1 MTVQTE
7 APVTTK
13 VRKFPCEQCGADLQW
28 NPGAVSLKCPYCSF
42 VKQIPQ
48 TSEGVVE
55 RPIEEALSARKSI
68 GWGMERK
75 AFHCTRCGSS
85 TTFEAGQAAGVC
97 AFCGTPAV
105 VEAPLDQ
112 NMVRPEGV
120 LPFRFERDAAVGKF
134 RSWVKGLWFRPND
147 LKHKS
152 ALTHMQGVY
161 VPFWLFDAVTHSAWT
176 AEAGHYYYV
185 SVQVQ
190 ENGRT
195 VTRQQQRVRWVPAA
209 GRLELFF
216 DDLPTIASR
225 GLDAGLAQSIE
236 PFPTEGLAAYD
247 TAYLSGFIAEEYAVD
262 VKEALVA
269 AKQRMEAEIRAACAG
284 QIPGDTYRN
293 LVVRTSYSGVAYKNA
308 LLPIWIAA
316 YQYGGKAYR
325 FIVNGVTGK
334 MSGTAPWSWVKIT
347 FAVLAAL
354 AAIGI
359 FLAIKG

>member
-7 APVTTK
+7 DPVTAK

-42 VKQIPQ
+42 VKEIPQ
-48 TSEGVVE
+48 TADAVVE
-55 RPIEEALSARKSI
+55 RPIEEALASRKTL

-85 TTFEAGQAAGVC
+85 TTFDAGQAAGAC

-105 VEAPLDQ
+105 VEAPPDQ

-120 LPFRFERDAAVGKF
+120 LPFRVDRDSAVNKF
-134 RSWVKGLWFRPND
+134 RSWVRGLWFRPND

-152 ALTHMQGVY
+152 ALTHIQGVY
-161 VPFWLFDAVTHSAWT
+161 VPFWLFDAATYSAWT

-185 SVQVQ
+185 TVQVQ
-190 ENGRT
+190 ENGRM
-195 VTRQQQRVRWVPAA
+195 VSRQQQRIRWVPAA

-236 PFPTEGLAAYD
+236 PFPTEGLAPYD
-247 TAYLSGFIAEEYAVD
+247 KAYLSGFVAEEYAVD
-262 VKEALVA
+262 AREALVA
-269 AKQRMEAEIRAACAG
+269 AKQRMEAEIRAACAR

-334 MSGTAPWSWVKIT
+334 SSGTAPWSWVKIT

-354 AAIGI
+354 AVIAIV
-359 FLAIKG
+359 LALKG